1 MNTVKYFN
9 SIEEANAYIKEN
21 KIKKE
26 YVDDRNI
33 ENYRE
38 YFNQFAN
45 IEGCKVMI
53 AGIKNYHWFE
63 LQPCIEWNGLHM
75 MVITTWSEE
84 NNAPHRLQLVEKFD
98 NKGFDVR
105 EYYDNLT
112 PNKIGVP
119 TVKKLTDWAEWL
131 TKQRQRAE
139 AERDKI
145 AASIPEHINE
155 CCRIFPEAAKVEW
168 KKGYWLF
175 EKQMNGIKYTLE
187 INSNGRIYEKTEL
200 DSSYFDM
207 SATER
212 AARLMQNGL
221 QFYNPTNKNTI

>member
-1 MNTVKYFN
+1 MKTVNYFN
-9 SIEEANAYIKEN
+9 NIEEANAYIDAN
-21 KIKKE
+21 KIDKNH
-26 YVDDRNI
+26 VDDRNI
-33 ENYRE
+33 ERYTE
-38 YFNQFAN
+38 YFNQFQKVD
-45 IEGCKVMI
+45 GCRVLI
-53 AGIKNYHWFE
+53 AGIKNYHWYE
-63 LQPCIEWNGLHM
+63 LHFCIEWEGVHM
-75 MVITTWSEE
+75 MLLISYSEDD
-84 NNAPHRLQLVEKFD
+84 NAPHRFQLVEDFD

-105 EYYDNLT
+105 EMYDNMA

-119 TVKKLTDWAEWL
+119 TAKKLTDWTEWL

-139 AERDKI
+139 AERDSM
-145 AASIPEHINE
+145 AARIPEHINE
-155 CCRIFPEAAKVEW
+155 CCRIFPEAANVEW
-168 KKGYWLF
+168 KEGYWLF

-221 QFYNPTNKNTI
+221 QFITPSVKNS